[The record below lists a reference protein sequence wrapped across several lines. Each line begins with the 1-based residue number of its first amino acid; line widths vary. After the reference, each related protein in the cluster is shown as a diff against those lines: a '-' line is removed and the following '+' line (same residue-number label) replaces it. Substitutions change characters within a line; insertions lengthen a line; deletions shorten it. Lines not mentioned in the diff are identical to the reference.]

1 MASAVGGPK
10 LWVGMAAVVLAPL
23 AFVAFIALVVV
34 ALVGGGPS
42 PLPTACKPNL
52 SLTAEPAS
60 AETETG
66 SSVIS
71 VPNGWGPLV
80 EDAAKVSGVPASVL
94 AAQLHAESGWNP
106 RAGSGV
112 GAQGLAQFMPGT
124 WAIYGEGDPFDPVA
138 AIKAQGKYM
147 KALMGEVKQIAEDTG
162 ADSVSLALA
171 AYNAGPGAVK
181 MFHGIP
187 PYAETQGYVKKIL
200 GSGQVGFS
208 ATCKPLGGSTI
219 GDLSGEW
226 TDPLP
231 GAIITSPYGA
241 RPAPPGTA
249 GGALANFH
257 YGLDLAT
264 AAPVTVLAVTDLKI
278 TVATD
283 NDGGTGAGTHVK
295 GHTLDGKLSIA
306 FYHMRPGS
314 LKVQVGDTVA
324 AGTPL
329 GTEGASG
336 NVTGQHT
343 HIEFFP
349 GKIDDPWVPTNETVD
364 PLPILQQQGVR
375 A

>member
-1 MASAVGGPK
+1 MASGVGGPK
-10 LWVGMAAVVLAPL
+10 LWLGMAAVMLAPV
-23 AFVAFIALVVV
+23 AFVGFIALLVV
-34 ALVGGGPS
+34 ALVGGGPD
-42 PLPTACKPNL
+42 PLPTACKPSL
-52 SLTAEPAS
+52 SAEPAS
-60 AETETG
+60 AESEAG
-66 SSVIS
+66 GDVIS

-80 EDAAKVSGVPASVL
+80 EDAAKVSGVPATVL

-106 RAGSGV
+106 KARSGV
-112 GAQGLAQFMPGT
+112 GAQGLAQFMPLT
-124 WAIYGEGDPFDPVA
+124 WAMYGEGDPFDPVA

-147 KALMGEVKQIAEDTG
+147 KALMGEVKSVAEDSGT
-162 ADSVSLALA
+162 DPVSLALA
-171 AYNAGPGAVK
+171 AYNAGPGAVQK
-181 MFHGIP
+181 FNGIP
-187 PYAETQGYVKKIL
+187 PYAETQNYVKKIM
-200 GSGQVGFS
+200 GSGQVDFS
-208 ATCKPLGGSTI
+208 PSCTPPGGSTI
-219 GDLSGEW
+219 GELSGEW
-226 TDPLP
+226 ADPLP
-231 GAIITSPYGA
+231 GAIITSPYGP

-264 AAPVTVLAVTDLKI
+264 AAPVEVLAVTDLKI

-295 GHTLDGKLSIA
+295 GQTLDGKLSIA
-306 FYHMRPGS
+306 FYHMQPGS
-314 LKVQVGDTVA
+314 LKVQVGDKVA